1 MSSSEEGRPQSAKES
16 ISISTTPPRATFLEA
31 GVGGICPPENKPTGD
46 ALDFPTNVRE
56 FRFWSSARRWHRD
69 VWPGIHIPVWH
80 TFVVFF
86 CTIVGAVFEPLPLT
100 GVCLISIALATLTGA
115 LTEDQVL
122 SGFADA
128 AVWLVIF
135 AFFISSAFVATG
147 LGRRICFIV
156 FKYLGS
162 TTIGLAYGICICGVI
177 LGLGIPSATA
187 KAVGILLPIIE
198 PLLKEAFQSDPA
210 MGTQR
215 RIGIYLVMVQNAA
228 TSMSAICWL
237 TAGAWNALM
246 VKFMADAGVKL
257 TWLGWA
263 YSLAPV
269 VVVALATVPLL
280 IFALCRPEIVR
291 TPEARTAAEERLR
304 QIGRMVLPEK
314 ALLVVFIL
322 IILLWVLSS
331 SLPAIFPLTATE
343 VATLGVAALLMLGV
357 IDVKRDIVS
366 DSGAFDLLIWFAVLV
381 MYAAQLE
388 KTGFWSWLSG
398 KINLRSLSPYPCL
411 CVICL
416 LFTLSQYAFAS
427 ITARVAA
434 LYPAFVQISVSA
446 GVPVEVACRALAVCT
461 WAGHITPYSCTSNPA
476 YYGIGY
482 VTSKRWWLVGI
493 VVMVVNFI
501 ILITVGFGYWWILG
515 YWRYQNVLP
524 L

>member
-228 TSMSAICWL
+228 TSMSAI
-237 TAGAWNALM
+237 
-246 VKFMADAGVKL
+246 
-257 TWLGWA
+257 
-263 YSLAPV
+263 
-269 VVVALATVPLL
+269 
-280 IFALCRPEIVR
+280 
-291 TPEARTAAEERLR
+291 
-304 QIGRMVLPEK
+304 
-314 ALLVVFIL
+314 
-322 IILLWVLSS
+322 
-331 SLPAIFPLTATE
+331 
-343 VATLGVAALLMLGV
+343 
-357 IDVKRDIVS
+357 
-366 DSGAFDLLIWFAVLV
+366 
-381 MYAAQLE
+381 
-388 KTGFWSWLSG
+388 
-398 KINLRSLSPYPCL
+398 
-411 CVICL
+411 
-416 LFTLSQYAFAS
+416 
-427 ITARVAA
+427 
-434 LYPAFVQISVSA
+434 
-446 GVPVEVACRALAVCT
+446 
-461 WAGHITPYSCTSNPA
+461 
-476 YYGIGY
+476 
-482 VTSKRWWLVGI
+482 
-493 VVMVVNFI
+493 
-501 ILITVGFGYWWILG
+501 
-515 YWRYQNVLP
+515 
-524 L
+524 